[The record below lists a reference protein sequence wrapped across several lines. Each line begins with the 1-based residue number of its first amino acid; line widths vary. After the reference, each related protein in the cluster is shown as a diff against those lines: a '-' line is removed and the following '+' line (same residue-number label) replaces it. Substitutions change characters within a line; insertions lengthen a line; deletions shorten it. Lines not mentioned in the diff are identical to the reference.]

1 MRGVL
6 VGEGAH
12 SFCDKEAVVTP
23 AIEQAFR
30 HAVSEAYCFV
40 GQTAPNPAVGC
51 ALLDHQGRLLVVAA
65 HHRAGEFHAERL
77 AVERARAL
85 GLVEKIHTVVVT
97 LEPCNH
103 TGRTPP
109 CTEILLTTP
118 MQVLWIGCQDPNPFV
133 KGKGAARLEA
143 AGCAVY
149 WLEQSRNGDEVLSL
163 CQALIAPFVWRMLHR
178 RPWITVKQALNR
190 RGDMRPPAGQKTF
203 TSRESLC
210 FAHRLRRVTDGI
222 ITATG
227 TVRTDKPDLTV
238 RYVSDHVARKRTL
251 VVCGQEKNIPAEWL
265 CIMRERFVVSLCTDC
280 HSLPQLLSQMSTLWM
295 LVEAGP
301 TLLKVLHDVG
311 LWDDWLTIS
320 HRQSEEN
327 CEENKSAYH
336 QPDQWYVTRQHDIT
350 PISLLPEWA
359 QCQQEQACFPVL

>member
-6 VGEGAH
+6 VGEGAR
-12 SFCDKEAVVTP
+12 SFYDKEAIVTP

-118 MQVLWIGCQDPNPFV
+118 VQVLWIGCRDPNPFV

-149 WLEQSRNGDEVLSL
+149 WLEHSRNGGEVLSL

-227 TVRTDKPDLTV
+227 TVCTDKPDLTV

-265 CIMRERFVVSLCTDC
+265 CIMRERFVVSLCTDY
-280 HSLPQLLSQMSTLWM
+280 HNLPQLLSQMSTLWM